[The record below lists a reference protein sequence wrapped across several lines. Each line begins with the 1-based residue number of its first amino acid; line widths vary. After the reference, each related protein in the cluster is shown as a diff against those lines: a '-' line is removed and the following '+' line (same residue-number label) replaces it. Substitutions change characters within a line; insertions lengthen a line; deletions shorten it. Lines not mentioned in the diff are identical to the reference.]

1 MNGHWYYELIGAT
14 AVATYL
20 TRFPS
25 LFFSRFLRIT
35 PRLKQGLS
43 YIPIGVFAAMV
54 APSIV
59 LHHGSGPNPV
69 IDWPFFAATGIAMVV
84 AIFTKNPLW
93 TMLSGVLAIAGLRL
107 L

>member
-1 MNGHWYYELIGAT
+1 MSNHWYYELIGAT

-35 PRLKQGLS
+35 PRLKQGLR

-54 APSIV
+54 APSIL
-59 LHHGSGPNPV
+59 LHSGSGPTV
-69 IDWPFFAATGIAMVV
+69 DWPFFEATGIALVV
-84 AIFTKNPLW
+84 AILTKNPLW
-93 TMLSGVLAIAGLRL
+93 TMLSGVLAIAVLRL